1 MSFFRSLSFGIAT
14 SLLIFI
20 SSCSGESQTPES
32 ATTANETTTADASSH
47 HDMSHGKQINI
58 NTAILSELDKLE
70 AKLGVPALSH
80 KIQASRPYGSTQEL
94 VSKNVISQEQYDQV
108 KNMVTI
114 EEIEL
119 TGEAK
124 DIDYMIKM
132 GLMKGHLIVAK
143 ELIDQGLLAQAEPHT
158 GHPVEEIYID
168 LEEQLEERKVPA
180 FKEPLMTLQ
189 ELVKSN
195 AEKAKIEE
203 QFNQAM
209 QAVDTAIQ
217 ALPEAQRTSPDF
229 VMQVVDG
236 LLEAAASEYQA
247 AIANNKIS
255 EAIEYQ
261 DSRGFVLYSESL
273 HAQVSEPMAKENKEA
288 HQTIEQ
294 SFKELKTAWPSAV
307 PPETPVKTPEQVAD
321 IIKQIEKA
329 TQTAG

>member
-1 MSFFRSLSFGIAT
+1 MSFLRSLSFSIAT
-14 SLLIFI
+14 SLLIFV
-20 SSCSGESQTPES
+20 SSCSGESQTQES
-32 ATTANETTTADASSH
+32 VTTASETTTADASSH
-47 HDMSHGKQINI
+47 HDMNHGKPINI

-143 ELIDQGLLAQAEPHT
+143 ELIDQGLLAQAESHT

-168 LEEQLEERKVPA
+168 IEEQLEERKVPA

-217 ALPEAQRTSPDF
+217 ALPETQRNSPDF
-229 VMQVVDG
+229 VRQVIDG

-329 TQTAG
+329 AQTAS